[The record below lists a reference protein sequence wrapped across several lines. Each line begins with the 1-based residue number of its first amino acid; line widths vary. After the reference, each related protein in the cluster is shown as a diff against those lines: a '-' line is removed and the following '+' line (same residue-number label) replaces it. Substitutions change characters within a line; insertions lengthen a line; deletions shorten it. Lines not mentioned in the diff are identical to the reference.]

1 MIRSNSTNRR
11 VVGGLSATVPIRVFH
26 ADDHQV
32 FRDGVRLLLEGE
44 KNIEMVGSAGDAN
57 EALKGIRR
65 SRPDVAL
72 LDIGMPG
79 GGVLPAIRRLHDELP
94 TVKTL
99 VLTMF
104 DNPAYVNEAVAA
116 GALGYLLKEA
126 SGEEVV
132 RAVRSVAAGQG
143 YLMTAVTLPVLRKL
157 AEDARLE
164 SQRHILSER
173 EIEILELIAGGAVN
187 KEIADRL
194 GITEV
199 TVKAHLRNIYAK
211 IGAQNR
217 AHAVTI
223 ALQQNIIN
231 WAGPGPGKDLPS

>member
-1 MIRSNSTNRR
+1 M
-11 VVGGLSATVPIRVFH
+11 AIRVFH
-26 ADDHQV
+26 VDDHQV
-32 FRDGVRLLLEGE
+32 FRDGVRLLLERERDIQVIGA
-44 KNIEMVGSAGDAN
+44 AGNAT
-57 EALKGIRR
+57 EALKAVRQLK
-65 SRPDVAL
+65 PDVAIFDL
-72 LDIGMPG
+72 GMPG
-79 GGVLPAIRRLHDELP
+79 GGALATIRRVHSEMP
-94 TVKTL
+94 SVKVL

-104 DNPAYVNEAVAA
+104 DSPAYVNEAIAA

-126 SGEEVV
+126 PGEEVV
-132 RAVRSVAAGQG
+132 RAVRTVSAGQG

-164 SQRHILSER
+164 TQKHPLSER
-173 EIEILELIAGGAVN
+173 EIEILELIAAGAAN
-187 KEIADRL
+187 KEIAERL

-223 ALQQNIIN
+223 ALRQKLIDWVAPAAQ
-231 WAGPGPGKDLPS
+231 PSKESSL

>member
-1 MIRSNSTNRR
+1 M
-11 VVGGLSATVPIRVFH
+11 PIRVFH

-32 FRDGVRLLLEGE
+32 FRDGVRLLLERENDIKVIGA
-44 KNIEMVGSAGDAN
+44 AGDVK
-57 EALKGIRR
+57 EAVKEIERLK
-65 SRPDVAL
+65 PDVAVVDL
-72 LDIGMPG
+72 GMPG
-79 GGVLPAIRRLHDELP
+79 GGMLGMIRRLREDAP
-94 TVKTL
+94 NVKVL

-104 DNPAYVNEAVAA
+104 DNPSYIYETIAA

-132 RAVRSVAAGQG
+132 RAVRTVASGQG
-143 YLMTAVTLPVLRKL
+143 YLASAVTLPVLRKL

-164 SQRHILSER
+164 GRRHLLSER
-173 EIEILELIAGGAVN
+173 EIEILELIAAGAAN

-194 GITEV
+194 KITEV
-199 TVKAHLRNIYAK
+199 TVKAHLRNLYAK

-223 ALQQNIIN
+223 ALQQKIIE
-231 WAGPGPGKDLPS
+231 

>member
-1 MIRSNSTNRR
+1 M
-11 VVGGLSATVPIRVFH
+11 PIRVFH

-32 FRDGVRLLLEGE
+32 FRDGVRLLLERE
-44 KNIEMVGSAGDAN
+44 SDIKIVGSAGDAK
-57 EALKGIRR
+57 EAVKEIQRLK
-65 SRPDVAL
+65 PDVAVVDL
-72 LDIGMPG
+72 GMPG
-79 GGVLPAIRRLHDELP
+79 GGMLSMIRRLREEAP
-94 TVKTL
+94 NVKVL

-104 DNPAYVNEAVAA
+104 DNPSYIYETIAA

-132 RAVRSVAAGQG
+132 RAVRTVAAGQG
-143 YLMTAVTLPVLRKL
+143 YLASAVTLPVLRKL

-164 SQRHILSER
+164 GRRHLLSER
-173 EIEILELIAGGAVN
+173 EIEILELISAGAAN

-194 GITEV
+194 KITEV
-199 TVKAHLRNIYAK
+199 TVKAHLRNLYAK

-223 ALQQNIIN
+223 ALQQKIIE
-231 WAGPGPGKDLPS
+231 

>member
-1 MIRSNSTNRR
+1 MS
-11 VVGGLSATVPIRVFH
+11 IRVFH

-32 FRDGVRLLLEGE
+32 FRDGVRLLLGAERDVDV
-44 KNIEMVGSAGDAN
+44 VGSAGDAA
-57 EALKGIRR
+57 EALKAIRR
-65 SRPDVAL
+65 LKPDVVL
-72 LDIGMPG
+72 LDIGIPG
-79 GGVLPAIRRLHDELP
+79 GGVLGMIRRLRVELP
-94 TVKTL
+94 SVKVL

-104 DNPAYVNEAVAA
+104 DSPAYVNEAVAS

-126 SGEEVV
+126 PGEELV
-132 RAVRSVAAGQG
+132 RAVRTVSAGQG

-164 SQRHILSER
+164 SQRHMLSER
-173 EIEILELIAGGAVN
+173 EIEILELIAAGAAN

-231 WAGPGPGKDLPS
+231 WSGSGAPSPKDPGV

>member
-1 MIRSNSTNRR
+1 M
-11 VVGGLSATVPIRVFH
+11 PIRVFH

-32 FRDGVRLLLEGE
+32 FRDGVRLLLERE
-44 KNIEMVGSAGDAN
+44 EDFEVVGSAGNALD
-57 EALKGIRR
+57 ALKGIR
-65 SRPDVAL
+65 SLEPDIAVFDL
-72 LDIGMPG
+72 GMPG
-79 GGVLPAIRRLHDELP
+79 GGVLGAIRRLHGELP
-94 TVKTL
+94 PVKVL

-104 DNPAYVNEAVAA
+104 DSPAYVNEAISA

-126 SGEEVV
+126 PSEELV
-132 RAVRSVAAGQG
+132 RALRTVAAGQG

-164 SQRHILSER
+164 SQKHPLSER
-173 EIEILELIAGGAVN
+173 EIEILELIAGGAAN
-187 KEIADRL
+187 KEIAERL

-223 ALQQNIIN
+223 ALRQKLIDSQ
-231 WAGPGPGKDLPS
+231 APSSPSKDSGS

>member
-1 MIRSNSTNRR
+1 MS
-11 VVGGLSATVPIRVFH
+11 GPIRVFH
-26 ADDHQV
+26 ADDHRV
-32 FRDGVRLLLEGE
+32 FRDGVRLLLERE
-44 KNIEMVGSAGDAN
+44 RDIQVVGSAAN
-57 EALKGIRR
+57 AAEAIKAIRQAK
-65 SRPDVAL
+65 PDVAVFDL
-72 LDIGMPG
+72 GMPG
-79 GGVLPAIRRLHDELP
+79 GGVLGAIRRLHGEIP
-94 TVKTL
+94 SMKVL

-104 DNPAYVNEAVAA
+104 DSPAYVNEAISA

-126 SGEEVV
+126 SGDEVV
-132 RAVRSVAAGQG
+132 RAIRTVASGQG

-164 SQRHILSER
+164 QQKHPLSER
-173 EIEILELIAGGAVN
+173 EIEIVELIAAGAAN

-223 ALQQNIIN
+223 ALRQKLID
-231 WAGPGPGKDLPS
+231 WVGPSAPPKD